1 MIISRTPLR
10 ISLGGGG
17 TDLESYFK
25 KKGGFVISAAINK
38 YITVVIKENLKK
50 NFEIKYS
57 EYENVNN
64 VKKIKHKIIRECLKK
79 FNITNGIE
87 VSSFSDVPSGTG
99 LGSSGAFTVCLL
111 NALYA
116 FKKKKISKRKL
127 VFEAYNIEKNILKS
141 PTGYQDHAIAS
152 YGGVLVQ
159 KYCKKKIQFNKIK
172 INKIFKKN
180 FENNLLLIF
189 TGFQRESKTILTRQ
203 NSKTNIQ
210 NYKMIE
216 NLNYIKK
223 LGKETYVNIKKNN
236 LNNYGRLVKKHW
248 EYKKKRDS
256 EMTNKKINEIIN
268 VCNSCGAQGSKLV
281 GAGGGGYVLTFANN
295 LSKIKKE
302 IHKKKFLN
310 FNIKIANEG
319 AKIIKI

>member
-25 KKGGFVISAAINK
+25 KNNGFVVSAAINK
-38 YITVVIKENLKK
+38 YIMVVIKENLKK

-57 EYENVNN
+57 EYEKVNN
-64 VKKIKHKIIRECLKK
+64 VNKIKHNIIRECLRK

-127 VFEAYNIEKNILKS
+127 VFEAYNIEKNILKL
-141 PTGYQDHAIAS
+141 PTGYQDQAVAS

-159 KYCKKKIQFNKIK
+159 KYFKKNIQFSKIK
-172 INKIFKKN
+172 VSKIFNKN

-189 TGFQRESKTILTRQ
+189 TGFQRESKNILRRQ
-203 NSKTNIQ
+203 INKTNIK

-216 NLNYIKK
+216 NLNYIKQ
-223 LGKETYVNIKKNN
+223 LGKETYENIKKNN
-236 LNNYGRLVKKHW
+236 LNNYGRLIKKHW
-248 EYKKKRDS
+248 EYKKNRDG
-256 EMTNKKINEIIN
+256 EMTNKRINEIIN
-268 VCNSCGAQGSKLV
+268 ICNSCGAQGSKVV

-302 IHKKKFLN
+302 LNKRKFVN
-310 FNIKIANEG
+310 FNIKISNEG
-319 AKIIKI
+319 SKIIKV

>member
-1 MIISRTPLR
+1 
-10 ISLGGGG
+10 
-17 TDLESYFK
+17 
-25 KKGGFVISAAINK
+25 
-38 YITVVIKENLKK
+38 
-50 NFEIKYS
+50 
-57 EYENVNN
+57 
-64 VKKIKHKIIRECLKK
+64 
-79 FNITNGIE
+79 

-189 TGFQRESKTILTRQ
+189 TGFQRESKTILKRQ

-223 LGKETYVNIKKNN
+223 LGKETYVNIKKNSF
-236 LNNYGRLVKKHW
+236 NNYGRLVKKHW

-256 EMTNKKINEIIN
+256 EMTNKKIDEIIN

>member
-25 KKGGFVISAAINK
+25 KNNGFVVSAAINK
-38 YITVVIKENLKK
+38 YIMVVIKENLKK

-57 EYENVNN
+57 EYEKVNN
-64 VKKIKHKIIRECLKK
+64 VNQIKHNIIRECLKK

-127 VFEAYNIEKNILKS
+127 VFEAYNIEKNILKL
-141 PTGYQDHAIAS
+141 PTGYQDQAVAS

-159 KYCKKKIQFNKIK
+159 KYFKKNIQFSKIK
-172 INKIFKKN
+172 VNKIFNKN

-189 TGFQRESKTILTRQ
+189 TGYQRESKNILRRQ
-203 NSKTNIQ
+203 INKTKIK

-216 NLNYIKK
+216 NLNYIKQ
-223 LGKETYVNIKKNN
+223 LGKETYTNIKKNN
-236 LNNYGRLVKKHW
+236 LNNYGRLIKKHW
-248 EYKKKRDS
+248 EYKKNRDG
-256 EMTNKKINEIIN
+256 EVTNKKINQIIN
-268 VCNSCGAQGSKLV
+268 ICNSCGAQGSKVV
-281 GAGGGGYVLTFANN
+281 GAGGGGYILTFANN

-302 IHKKKFLN
+302 LNKRKFVS
-310 FNIKIANEG
+310 FNIKISNEG
-319 AKIIKI
+319 SKIIKV